1 MKKLSKEQM
10 TGIAG
15 TALFHA
21 LLLLLLLFI
30 VMDRPPLEPE
40 AGLSVVMGDEYAMTE
55 VEVLPQP
62 QPPQP
67 QPQPVVQKPAPERP
81 MITQNDEPSI
91 VIDSVKLAA
100 EKEAERLAK
109 IEEERKRL
117 EEERK
122 RKEKET
128 MEKASSLMANAFGKG
143 SSMGSKGDTTA
154 DKGVQGAPDGQQDTG
169 EKEGAGIGRFDLD
182 GRSLTGNGKLPLPA
196 YNVQEEGRVVVTI
209 IVSPEGRV
217 ISASIHH
224 RTNTSSPALRNAAIK
239 AAKAAHF
246 NTIAGVNN
254 QEGTI
259 TYFFKLK

>member
-15 TALFHA
+15 TVLFHV

-40 AGLSVVMGDEYAMTE
+40 AGLSVVMGEEYAMTK

-62 QPPQP
+62 QQPQP
-67 QPQPVVQKPAPERP
+67 QPKPVVQKPAPEKP

-91 VIDSVKLAA
+91 VLDSVKLAA
-100 EKEAERLAK
+100 EKEAERLAEL
-109 IEEERKRL
+109 EEERKRI

-128 MEKASSLMANAFGKG
+128 MEKASNLMANAFGKG
-143 SSMGSKGDTTA
+143 SSMGSKGGDSGE
-154 DKGVQGAPDGQQDTG
+154 KGMQGSPDGQQDTG
-169 EKEGAGIGRFDLD
+169 EKEGSGFGSFSLD
-182 GRSLTGNGKLPLPA
+182 GRSLAGEGKLPLPA

-209 IVSPEGRV
+209 IVSPEGSV
-217 ISASIHH
+217 VSASIHH
-224 RTNTSSPALRNAAIK
+224 RTNTSSPALRNAAIR

-246 NTIAGVNN
+246 NAISGVNN

-259 TYFFKLK
+259 TYFFKLR